1 MTRQHIF
8 LLALLLMP
16 VGAVAGDPP
25 SMHFTGN
32 PAVDFFS
39 GQTLA
44 SQHAATL
51 PATKMFQEESMTQDK
66 SPMLAGL
73 MSLVVPGAGQA
84 YSENYI
90 KGALFFAVEA
100 ASWYIAYSYNKKGRK
115 ATVDFENF
123 ANSHWSA
130 VRYINW
136 TLDNIGV
143 LSNGNLARTQ
153 FEDNVYNSDYD
164 PDDPLSCKPP
174 FRCVEWAAMNDMER
188 QIGSNAPAG
197 GNAYVHSLPLY
208 AEQQYYELIGKYEQF
223 SRGWEDADQS
233 AVTLSDLPLKNNSQM
248 FSDYS
253 RMRANANGYYEVAST
268 WVSVAVLNHI
278 VSALDA
284 YWSATK
290 FNKALHAEVNM
301 KLQPTPFGVV
311 PITEARIRYEF

>member
-1 MTRQHIF
+1 MIA
-8 LLALLLMP
+8 LAMVLWT
-16 VGAVAGDPP
+16 VSGRAGERPP
-25 SMHFTGN
+25 IHLTGN
-32 PAVDFFS
+32 HAVDFFGKS
-39 GQTLA
+39 TL
-44 SQHAATL
+44 SSHSSPSPSVSNL
-51 PATKMFQEESMTQDK
+51 FQEESMPKEK

-73 MSLVVPGAGQA
+73 MSLVVPGAGQV

-90 KGALFFAVEA
+90 KGAVFFAAEA
-100 ASWYIAYSYNKKGRK
+100 ASWYVAYSYNKKGRR

-123 ANSHWSA
+123 ANKHWSA

-153 FEDNVYNSDYD
+153 FEDIVYNSDYD
-164 PDDPLSCKPP
+164 SDDPLSCRPP
-174 FRCVEWAAMNDMER
+174 FRCVEWAVMNDMER
-188 QIGSNAPAG
+188 QIGSNAPTG

-223 SRGWEDADQS
+223 SRGWVDSDQS
-233 AVTLSDLPLKNNSQM
+233 AVTSSDLPLQNNSEM
-248 FSDYS
+248 FRQYS
-253 RMRANANGYYEVAST
+253 RMRANANGYYDVAST

-301 KLQPTPFGVV
+301 KLQPTPFGLV
-311 PITEARIRYEF
+311 PMTEARVRYEF